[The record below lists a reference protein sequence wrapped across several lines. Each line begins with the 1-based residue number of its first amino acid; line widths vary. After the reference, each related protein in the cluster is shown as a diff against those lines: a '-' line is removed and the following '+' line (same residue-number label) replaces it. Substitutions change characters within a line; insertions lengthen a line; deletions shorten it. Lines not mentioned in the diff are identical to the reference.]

1 MGTGAP
7 TILVVDDSPTARLQL
22 RVVLEEAGFGVE
34 EAENGLEGLEAARLH
49 PVDAIV
55 VDLNMPVMTGIEMTA
70 AVRQLIAHRQTPIL
84 VATTETSEEVIQQG
98 LAAGATAW
106 LIKPL
111 DPEVILPAL
120 RQALSKRQG

>member
-22 RVVLEEAGFGVE
+22 RVVLEEAGFTVE

-49 PVDAIV
+49 RVDAIV

-120 RQALSKRQG
+120 RQALSKP